1 MAFGVFCGTF
11 GAFFLVGAAAG
22 PWRGVGATRLVRRLR
37 AGQRFLILVACGSFG
52 FRRAR
57 LYTPRPRAT
66 APPPLAVVKARG
78 VAGAEG
84 RAWASWVGAGG
95 A

>member
-1 MAFGVFCGTF
+1 M
-11 GAFFLVGAAAG
+11 
-22 PWRGVGATRLVRRLR
+22 R

-66 APPPLAVVKARG
+66 APPPLAVVKAWG
-78 VAGAEG
+78 AAGEKG
-84 RAWASWVGAGG
+84 GAWASWTGAAYFIG
-95 A
+95 ALPWETSMIMRVAR